1 MLNQPFIDKL
11 RDTLAVSEIH
21 HQWMTFVRNHLLT
34 FFPLTLNNYE
44 KLHPNKSVSWIS

>member
-21 HQWMTFVRNHLLT
+21 HQWMTFARNHLLT